1 MGINLTNFLSSKS
14 KSKRLNEFQ
23 DLDHIDG
30 VAISTISANLYNNS
44 RDDLVMF
51 YFRDGVNYASV
62 YTQSKIVSEN
72 IKWNLNQKAKKIFS
86 LIVNTR
92 NANCFTG
99 KQGYKSLEKIAEIIS
114 QKLTQKQKED
124 EDQPKKINSKEII
137 FGCTGTIGEIFPEE
151 KIIDKIPELIEK
163 IKYTQN
169 KYIWMKS
176 ALGIMTTDT
185 QPKMAMEECSI
196 GGSDIKIFGVA
207 KGSGMIQ
214 PDMATTL
221 AYIFTDA
228 DLPNDVLK
236 KLLKKNISN
245 TFNAIS
251 CDSDTSTN
259 DMVSI
264 FSTGKSKH
272 PKIKNANDEKIKN
285 FDFALNKVLLNLA
298 KRVVA
303 DGEGASKFIT
313 VNIQGC
319 KNEDDAKKIAF
330 SIANS
335 PLVDEI
341 DSCLIDE
348 ARTPLIISGA
358 AEDRTTQYLAIDK
371 LIRFLKEKD
380 YEVDEKDKNV
390 LLTNDGINNIEK
402 IFSNAGILKNNNFYD
417 PENLSLVHHVNQA
430 LRANHLFQKGKDYII
445 QDDELKIIDEL
456 TGRIL
461 EGRRFGDG
469 LHQAL
474 EAKERIPIK
483 VENQTLASITYQNYF
498 KLYDKISGCTGT
510 AVTESQ
516 EFYEI
521 YNLPVV
527 VIPTNK
533 KMIRNDFNDQIFR
546 TETEKNDAII
556 RKIKECHQKGQPLLV
571 FTSSINKSE
580 IYSNLLN
587 KENIKHEVLNAKNHE
602 NEAEMIPWIE
612 DKSN

>member
-1 MGINLTNFLSSKS
+1 MGINFKNFLSSQQNNNKMGDYQ
-14 KSKRLNEFQ
+14 N
-23 DLDHIDG
+23 LDHIDG
-30 VAISTISANLYNNS
+30 VAISTISANLYNSS

-51 YFRDGVNYASV
+51 YFRDGANYASL
-62 YTQSKIVSEN
+62 YTQSKIISEN
-72 IKWNLNQKAKKIFS
+72 IKWNLNHRAKQVFS
-86 LIVNTR
+86 LIINTR

-114 QKLTQKQKED
+114 LRLTQKQKED

-151 KIIDKIPELIEK
+151 KIINKIPELIEK

-251 CDSDTSTN
+251 CDGDTSTN

-335 PLVDEI
+335 PLVKT
-341 DSCLIDE
+341 
-348 ARTPLIISGA
+348 AISG
-358 AEDRTTQYLAIDK
+358 EDANWGRVVMAIGK
-371 LIRFLKEKD
+371 
-380 YEVDEKDKNV
+380 
-390 LLTNDGINNIEK
+390 
-402 IFSNAGILKNNNFYD
+402 AG
-417 PENLSLVHHVNQA
+417 VQ
-430 LRANHLFQKGKDYII
+430 
-445 QDDELKIIDEL
+445 
-456 TGRIL
+456 
-461 EGRRFGDG
+461 
-469 LHQAL
+469 
-474 EAKERIPIK
+474 
-483 VENQTLASITYQNYF
+483 
-498 KLYDKISGCTGT
+498 
-510 AVTESQ
+510 
-516 EFYEI
+516 
-521 YNLPVV
+521 
-527 VIPTNK
+527 
-533 KMIRNDFNDQIFR
+533 
-546 TETEKNDAII
+546 
-556 RKIKECHQKGQPLLV
+556 
-571 FTSSINKSE
+571 
-580 IYSNLLN
+580 
-587 KENIKHEVLNAKNHE
+587 IKHEKLSIKFGEISVVSNGKLNSNY
-602 NEAEMIPWIE
+602 NEDEVSEYMKSDSIDINVDISCGSKSFKVYTMDLTKKYIE
-612 DKSN
+612 INGDYRS